1 MSEQAMGGQKLVSR
15 EEWTKAR
22 TRLLEEEK
30 AMSLAL
36 DKLAMKRRELPWVR
50 VDKAYEFASPM
61 GRESLDDL
69 FGECSQLVIY
79 HFMYGPD
86 WKEGC
91 PSCSFWADNYNG
103 IGIHL
108 AHRDTALVAVSNT
121 SLENIETYRERMGW
135 QFKWVS
141 SLGTG
146 FNRDFNVSFSAQ
158 EVKDGKTYYNFA
170 ERKFPSTEAPG
181 LSVFVRDGQGGI
193 AHSYSCYGR
202 GLDIFNSAYQLLD
215 MTPRGRDEN
224 ELPYSMAWLR
234 RHDQYGD

>member
-1 MSEQAMGGQKLVSR
+1 MSRQNIVSR
-15 EEWTKAR
+15 EEWTRAR
-22 TRLLEEEK
+22 TELLAEEK

-36 DKLAMKRRELPWVR
+36 DKLAQKRRALPWVM
-50 VDKAYEFASPM
+50 VDKTYEFVSPA
-61 GRESLDDL
+61 GSETLADL
-69 FGECSQLVIY
+69 FGERNQLVVY

-103 IGIHL
+103 IEVHL
-108 AHRDTALVAVSNT
+108 ANRDTSLVTVSNT
-121 SLENIETYRERMGW
+121 SLENIEAYRKRMGW

-141 SLGTG
+141 SLGTD
-146 FNRDFNVSFSAQ
+146 FNRDFKVSFSAQ
-158 EVKDGKTYYNFA
+158 EVEEGTTDYNFA
-170 ERKFPSTEAPG
+170 QRKFPSTEAAG

-202 GLDIFNSAYQLLD
+202 GLDIFNGAYQLLD
-215 MTPRGRDEN
+215 LTPQGRAEN
-224 ELPYSMAWLR
+224 DLPHSMAWLR